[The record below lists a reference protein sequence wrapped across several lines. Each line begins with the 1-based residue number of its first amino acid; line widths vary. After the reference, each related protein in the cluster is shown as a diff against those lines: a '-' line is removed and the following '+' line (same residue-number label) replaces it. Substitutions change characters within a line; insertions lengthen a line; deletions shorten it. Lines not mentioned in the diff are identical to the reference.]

1 MSEGIVSAIDRLTK
15 EVSTI
20 NRTLLA
26 IWSLI
31 DGEETAHVPAGIA
44 DEYISIDECARR
56 LDVTTQTVRNWIT
69 LGKKGSLGWIEGV
82 HYIILPSGQSS
93 NLKKSKTHI
102 RIPWNTII
110 QDMVIRKQDRN
121 LSLKDIQQVLAP
133 RFHNTSKD
141 RYF

>member
-1 MSEGIVSAIDRLTK
+1 MSEGIVSAIDRLSK
-15 EVSTI
+15 EVATL
-20 NRTLLA
+20 NRTMLA

-31 DGEETAHVPAGIA
+31 DDEETAHIPAGLA

-56 LDVTTQTVRNWIT
+56 LDVTEQTVRNWIT
-69 LGKKGSLGWIEGV
+69 QGKKGGLGWVEGV
-82 HYIILPSGQSS
+82 HYIILPSGGGGV
-93 NLKKSKTHI
+93 SKRTRSHV
-102 RIPWNTII
+102 RIPWNTVI

-133 RFHNTSKD
+133 RSHSNVKD